1 MDAKERKPSLTEDEL
16 SDIYNALTFK
26 AERDRRAAE
35 LLKDPESGIVPE
47 NARGFYEQLL
57 VQADRQEK
65 LADAL
70 DEKFGSALVDG
81 CD

>member
-1 MDAKERKPSLTEDEL
+1 MADGTERKPSLTEDEL

-26 AERDRRAAE
+26 AEGDRKAAE

-47 NARGFYEQLL
+47 NAKGFYEQLL
-57 VQADRQEK
+57 IQADRQEK

-70 DEKFGSALVDG
+70 DEKFGL
-81 CD
+81 